1 MMKIRTYLLT
11 VFAVCASLSSATAA
25 SVEQVTVHVASVEE
39 AIPPLVEKRIAAS
52 IQTVGNHVF
61 LNHDSGEIVSRHEE
75 YERTVNDIINRVLI
89 GYTVE
94 SIAIHPGSRTDL
106 DVRIRPWGDTI
117 RKVHFVIDYG
127 ALPAMG
133 QALVDK
139 DLEHAG
145 DMAES
150 LLTGLPVDALDWANG
165 AVKSVLENELEDR
178 VPESYPH
185 IVIHGGPETDV
196 TVYMLP
202 KLPVVRNVR
211 VAIKGD
217 DVPKVIFLSA
227 RNHLERDYAGLDGLP
242 VAFVQ
247 RHERDIAAALQEDV
261 QRQWVVKNYGL
272 HVTPSLSLGEDTTI
286 DLTSKTDFY
295 DIRGGAYIDAGRDHS
310 SDEDTVLMAHLGRK
324 IGSHHEI
331 YGAVKFMPSSL
342 DWNFIPGYFYRFAG
356 GTQAGY
362 QFESLDDSQHLW
374 LRQPLG
380 GRWTLRY
387 DRDLTHDD
395 SEVGLHYRVDDY
407 VGLEYIVS
415 DHDAW
420 LRIIGYL

>member
-1 MMKIRTYLLT
+1 MMKIRTCLLT
-11 VFAVCASLSSATAA
+11 VCAVCASLSSAIAA

-61 LNHDSGEIVSRHEE
+61 LNHDSDEIASRHEA

-94 SIAIHPGSRTDL
+94 SIAIWPGSRTEL
-106 DVRIRPWGDTI
+106 DVHIRPWGDTI
-117 RKVHFVIDYG
+117 RNVRFAVDYG
-127 ALPAMG
+127 ALPKMG
-133 QALVDK
+133 QELVDK

-150 LLTGLPVDALDWANG
+150 LLIGLPVDALDWANG
-165 AVKSVLENELEDR
+165 AVKSVLENELEER
-178 VPESYPH
+178 VPEFYPH

-227 RNHLERDYAGLDGLP
+227 HNQLERTYAGLDGLP
-242 VAFVQ
+242 VAFVR
-247 RHERDIAAALQEDV
+247 RHERDIAEALQGDV

-272 HVTPSLSLGEDTTI
+272 HVTPSLLLGEDTAI
-286 DLTSKTDFY
+286 DLTSQTAFY

-310 SDEDTVLMAHLGRK
+310 SDDDTVLMAQVGRK
-324 IGSHHEI
+324 IGSHHEV

-342 DWNFIPGYFYRFAG
+342 DWNFMPGYFYRFRS

-387 DRDLTHDD
+387 DRDLAHDD

>member
-1 MMKIRTYLLT
+1 MMKIRTCLLT
-11 VFAVCASLSSATAA
+11 VCAVCASLSSAIAA

-61 LNHDSGEIVSRHEE
+61 LNHDSGDIVSRHEE

-94 SIAIHPGSRTDL
+94 SISIHPGSRTEL

-117 RKVHFVIDYG
+117 RNIRFAVDYG
-127 ALPAMG
+127 ALPKMG
-133 QALVDK
+133 QELVDK

-150 LLTGLPVDALDWANG
+150 LLIGLPVDALDWANG
-165 AVKSVLENELEDR
+165 AVKSVLENELEER
-178 VPESYPH
+178 VPEFYPH

-196 TVYMLP
+196 TVYM
-202 KLPVVRNVR
+202 LPVVRNVR

-227 RNHLERDYAGLDGLP
+227 RNQLERTYAGLAGLP
-242 VAFVQ
+242 VAFVR
-247 RHERDIAAALQEDV
+247 RHERDIAEALQGDV

-272 HVTPSLSLGEDTTI
+272 HVTPSLSLGEDTAI
-286 DLTSKTDFY
+286 DLTSQTAFY

-310 SDEDTVLMAHLGRK
+310 SDDDTALMAHVGRK
-324 IGSHHEI
+324 IGSHHEV

-342 DWNFIPGYFYRFAG
+342 DWNFMPGYFYRFRS

>member
-1 MMKIRTYLLT
+1 MMKIRTCLLT
-11 VFAVCASLSSATAA
+11 LFAVCASLSSATAA
-25 SVEQVTVHVASVEE
+25 SVESVSVHVASVEE

-61 LNHDSGEIVSRHEE
+61 LAKDSDEIAGRSGE

-94 SIAIHPGSRTDL
+94 SIAITPGSRTEL

-117 RKVHFVIDYG
+117 RSVRFRVDYG

-133 QALVDK
+133 QELVRSDLAEADK
-139 DLEHAG
+139 LAQN
-145 DMAES
+145 

-165 AVKSVLENELEDR
+165 AVKSVLEDELEAR
-178 VPESYPH
+178 VPEFYPH

-211 VAIKGD
+211 VAVKGD
-217 DVPKVIFLSA
+217 DVPKVLFLSA
-227 RNHLERDYAGLDGLP
+227 RRNLEKTYAGLDGLP

-247 RHERDIAAALQEDV
+247 RHQRDIAASLQTDV
-261 QRQWVVKNYGL
+261 QRQWVVSHYGL
-272 HVTPSLSLGEDTTI
+272 HVLPSLAIGEDTAIRIQPQTA
-286 DLTSKTDFY
+286 FY
-295 DIRGGAYIDAGRDHS
+295 DIRGGAYIDAGRKDDD
-310 SDEDTVLMAHLGRK
+310 DESTVLMAHLGRK
-324 IGSHHEI
+324 IGSHHEV
-331 YGAVKFMPSSL
+331 YGEVKFMPSSL
-342 DWNFIPGYFYRFAG
+342 DWNFIPGWFYRFTG
-356 GTQAGY
+356 GTETGY

-380 GRWTLRY
+380 GRWALRL

>member
-1 MMKIRTYLLT
+1 MKIRTCLLT
-11 VFAVCASLSSATAA
+11 VCAVCASLSSAIAA

-61 LNHDSGEIVSRHEE
+61 LNHDSDEIASRHEA

-94 SIAIHPGSRTDL
+94 SIAIWPGSRTEL
-106 DVRIRPWGDTI
+106 DVHIRPWGDTI
-117 RKVHFVIDYG
+117 RNVRFAVDYG
-127 ALPAMG
+127 ALPKMG
-133 QALVDK
+133 QELVDK

-150 LLTGLPVDALDWANG
+150 LLIGLPVDALDWANG
-165 AVKSVLENELEDR
+165 AVKSVLENELEER
-178 VPESYPH
+178 VPEFYPH

-227 RNHLERDYAGLDGLP
+227 RNQLERTYAGLTGLP
-242 VAFVQ
+242 VAFVR
-247 RHERDIAAALQEDV
+247 RHERDIAEALQGDV

-272 HVTPSLSLGEDTTI
+272 HVTPSLSLGEDTAI
-286 DLTSKTDFY
+286 DLTSQTAFY

-310 SDEDTVLMAHLGRK
+310 SDDDMVLMAQVGRK
-324 IGSHHEI
+324 IGSHHEV

-342 DWNFIPGYFYRFAG
+342 DWNFMPGYFYRFRS

>member
-1 MMKIRTYLLT
+1 MKIRTCLLT
-11 VFAVCASLSSATAA
+11 VCAVCASLSSAIAA

-61 LNHDSGEIVSRHEE
+61 LNHDSDEIASRHEA

-94 SIAIHPGSRTDL
+94 SIAIRPGSRTDL
-106 DVRIRPWGDTI
+106 DIRIRPWGDTI
-117 RKVHFVIDYG
+117 RNVRFAVDYG
-127 ALPAMG
+127 ALPKMG
-133 QALVDK
+133 QELVDK

-150 LLTGLPVDALDWANG
+150 LLIGLPVDALDWANG
-165 AVKSVLENELEDR
+165 AVKSVLENELEER
-178 VPESYPH
+178 VPEFYPH

-227 RNHLERDYAGLDGLP
+227 RNQLERTYAGLAGLP
-242 VAFVQ
+242 VAFVR
-247 RHERDIAAALQEDV
+247 RHERDIAEALQGDV

-272 HVTPSLSLGEDTTI
+272 HVTPSLSLGEDTAI
-286 DLTSKTDFY
+286 DLTSQTAFY
-295 DIRGGAYIDAGRDHS
+295 DIRGGAYIDAGRDHR
-310 SDEDTVLMAHLGRK
+310 SDDDTALMAHVGRK
-324 IGSHHEI
+324 IGSHHEV
-331 YGAVKFMPSSL
+331 YGAVKFVPSSL
-342 DWNFIPGYFYRFAG
+342 DWNFMPGYFYRFRS